1 MLVFFQG
8 KVKYES
14 HKSKVWVIQ
23 SRTTFSHFLS
33 FWIWSR
39 LCAMLYCVSVIV
51 TQENSEL
58 SCKYPCS
65 LHQLSWTKKKKKS
78 SRNPYHLE
86 FLHNSC
92 LIQLGQSVLIYC
104 FDFSLWADIS
114 LCTLEWILEISL
126 TFMACHLYSANLLE
140 YDVA

>member
-65 LHQLSWTKKKKKS
+65 LHQLSWTKKKKKLKKPLS
-78 SRNPYHLE
+78 FGIPSQLMSDPTGSVSPHTLLWFLSLSWHIFVYPGVNSRNQFNFYGL
-86 FLHNSC
+86 
-92 LIQLGQSVLIYC
+92 
-104 FDFSLWADIS
+104 SLVF
-114 LCTLEWILEISL
+114 C
-126 TFMACHLYSANLLE
+126 
-140 YDVA
+140 